1 MNYRAIL
8 TLIKSNF
15 FFIIIDF
22 INKYMDVYLENNYI
36 QKDKET
42 DMKNKNTQKK
52 KQLINQVPLP
62 I

>member
-36 QKDKET
+36 KKKET
-42 DMKNKNTQKK
+42 DMKNKNTQK
-52 KQLINQVPLP
+52 NN
-62 I
+62 

>member
-1 MNYRAIL
+1 
-8 TLIKSNF
+8 
-15 FFIIIDF
+15 
-22 INKYMDVYLENNYI
+22 MDVYLENNYI

>member
-36 QKDKET
+36 KKDKET

-52 KQLINQVPLP
+52 NN
-62 I
+62 